1 MCKFLLVFLFFTSF
15 SLLAQDAVI
24 SVQVNKEAKEKRASL
39 DVNSSDV
46 PVVNPLKPNV
56 EVEKASSQLAP
67 VHTLPS
73 VYVDENRSIFDL
85 IKFSNFLEEN
95 NNELVFKAK
104 SGDLLDNIKTLLSHS
119 RIKKV
124 ISKIGKH
131 NVPVDFDVKGKSV
144 SDILAT
150 LNKSQRRVSKKY
162 PSGDFVKCVFYD
174 DGTAILVYQSEL
186 SKYVL

>member
-1 MCKFLLVFLFFTSF
+1 MSF

-24 SVQVNKEAKEKRASL
+24 SVQVNKEVKEKRAL
-39 DVNSSDV
+39 LHVNSSNV
-46 PVVNPLKPNV
+46 PVVNTLEHSV
-56 EVEKASSQLAP
+56 EVDKVSSPP
-67 VHTLPS
+67 VPAHPLPS

-85 IKFSNFLEEN
+85 VKFSNFLEEN
-95 NNELVFKAK
+95 NNELVFKAR
-104 SGDLLDNIKTLLSHS
+104 SGDLLDNIKILLSHS

-131 NVPVDFDVKGKSV
+131 TVPVDFDVKGKSV